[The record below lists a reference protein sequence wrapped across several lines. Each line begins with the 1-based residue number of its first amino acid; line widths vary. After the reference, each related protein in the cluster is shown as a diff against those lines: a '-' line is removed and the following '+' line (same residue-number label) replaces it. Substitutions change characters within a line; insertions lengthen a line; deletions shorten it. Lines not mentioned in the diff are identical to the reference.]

1 MYNSPRSTPSS
12 SPVCPDL
19 CFTKHLSPD
28 LTDKQPVRT
37 ARMTLISDSVRTKMT
52 GTALFLLELRP
63 SRLRLTTLHLL
74 LSATQASQPR
84 QPPGSLPQ
92 EAAAS
97 PGVRVLRPH
106 GASRAGQ
113 ISEGVSGPPLTRKQM
128 RQSSQ
133 GFVRGK

>member
-1 MYNSPRSTPSS
+1 
-12 SPVCPDL
+12 
-19 CFTKHLSPD
+19 
-28 LTDKQPVRT
+28 
-37 ARMTLISDSVRTKMT
+37 MTLISDSFRTKNDGDSFIFM
-52 GTALFLLELRP
+52 ELRP

-97 PGVRVLRPH
+97 PGVRVLPPH

-128 RQSSQ
+128 TKLIR
-133 GFVRGK
+133 VCKGKVASGSVL